1 MRIFEDI
8 KAKDYK
14 LYTLYINTS
23 GYAYIEYWPTFKR
36 KYFYPNDN
44 GYIFIN
50 GRKLNLKRLI
60 YQSAFPYF
68 DLSDKI
74 VVKLKGNIY
83 SIFNL
88 FALTKNQ
95 LRLVKKYNLKV
106 IKNQNIGECYIKDFT
121 TNGRKK

>member
-8 KAKDYK
+8 KSKDFK
-14 LYTLYINTS
+14 LYSLYVNTS

-36 KYFYPNDN
+36 KYFYPNEN

-50 GRKLNLKRLI
+50 GKKLNIKRLI
-60 YQSAFPYF
+60 YKAAFPYC
-68 DLSDKI
+68 DIKNKV

-95 LRLVKKYNLKV
+95 FRLVKKYGLEVK
-106 IKNQNIGECYIKDFT
+106 KNENTGECYL
-121 TNGRKK
+121 KKVTPSGTK